1 MLELEGI
8 TLSHYHLHHSL
19 GRGGMSEVYLAT
31 DQRSQQEVAIKLVN
45 SSHMEYSERFQREV
59 KTISALT
66 HRHIL
71 PAFDHGQHSSW
82 HYLVMPY
89 MKQGTLRERLAKR
102 PLTLEEA
109 GEVFEQAVDALQF
122 AHDHGIIHRDIKPSN
137 ILLRDEHYVYLADF
151 GLAKA
156 LWAEGENEITQTGYV
171 IGTPEYMAPELV
183 EQPADISSDIYALG
197 ILLYEMLTGRTPFK
211 GSTPIATCWKQLR
224 EQPTRPSILN
234 PAIPRPVERVIL
246 RALEK
251 DPQCRFPS
259 ARELLQAY
267 KRSLRAAEQPE
278 TILVSLATSDH
289 VDTPPLHAVTPQ
301 RANGIFSSRKLI
313 AVPAILL
320 LLLSLSLSLGFYA
333 ASTTVQKTP
342 AAWGANVSLLGEK
355 DTQHKHIITPTP
367 QSSPGANSSGNTQN
381 HGHGGGHG
389 HKHKH
394 GHGHGHGDDGGD
406 TSD

>member
-1 MLELEGI
+1 MLDLEGT
-8 TLSHYHLHHSL
+8 TLSHYHLQHSL

-45 SSHMEYSERFQREV
+45 SGHMEYSERFQREV
-59 KTISALT
+59 KTISALA

-71 PAFDHGQHSSW
+71 PALDHGQHGSW

-89 MKQGTLRERLAKR
+89 VKQGTLRERLAKS

-109 GEVFEQAVDALQF
+109 GEVLEQVVDALQF

-137 ILLRDEHYVYLADF
+137 ILMQDEHHAYLADF
-151 GLAKA
+151 GLAKT

-183 EQPADISSDIYALG
+183 EQPANTSSDIYALG

-224 EQPTRPSILN
+224 EQPTSPSILN

-246 RALEK
+246 HALEK
-251 DPQCRFPS
+251 DPRWRFPS
-259 ARELLQAY
+259 ARALLQSY

-278 TILVSLATSDH
+278 TILVSLAASDQL
-289 VDTPPLHAVTPQ
+289 DIPPLHAVTPQ
-301 RANGIFSSRKLI
+301 RANGIFNSRKLI

-333 ASTTVQKTP
+333 ASITAQKTP
-342 AAWGANVSLLGEK
+342 AAWSASVPLLGEK
-355 DTQHKHIITPTP
+355 DIQRKQ
-367 QSSPGANSSGNTQN
+367 QSSPGGNSSSNTQN
-381 HGHGGGHG
+381 HASGHGGGHR

-394 GHGHGHGDDGGD
+394 GHEHGDEGGD

>member
-1 MLELEGI
+1 MLELEGT
-8 TLSHYHLHHSL
+8 TLGHYHLQRSL

-45 SSHMEYSERFQREV
+45 SGHMEYSERFQREV
-59 KTISALT
+59 KMISALA

-71 PAFDHGQHSSW
+71 PALDYGQHGAW
-82 HYLVMPY
+82 NYLVMPY
-89 MKQGTLRERLAKR
+89 IKQGTLRERLAKC

-109 GEVFEQAVDALQF
+109 GEVLGQVVDALQF

-137 ILLRDEHYVYLADF
+137 ILLQDEHHVYLADF

-183 EQPADISSDIYALG
+183 EQPANTGSDIYALG

-211 GSTPIATCWKQLR
+211 GSTPIATCWKQLQ

-246 RALEK
+246 CALEK
-251 DPQCRFPS
+251 DPQWRFPS
-259 ARELLQAY
+259 ARTLLKAY
-267 KRSLRAAEQPE
+267 KRSLQAAEQPE
-278 TILVSLATSDH
+278 TILVPLASSNQLDIS
-289 VDTPPLHAVTPQ
+289 PLHALPAQ
-301 RANGIFSSRKLI
+301 LPNGIPRSRKLI
-313 AVPAILL
+313 AVSAILL
-320 LLLSLSLSLGFYA
+320 LLLSFSLSLGLYVSSITA
-333 ASTTVQKTP
+333 QKMP
-342 AAWGANVSLLGEK
+342 AAWSASVSLLGEK
-355 DTQHKHIITPTP
+355 DIPYKHTTSTLR
-367 QSSPGANSSGNTQN
+367 SSPGGNSSSS
-381 HGHGGGHG
+381 HGSG

-394 GHGHGHGDDGGD
+394 RHGNGDEGGD
-406 TSD
+406 SED

>member
-1 MLELEGI
+1 
-8 TLSHYHLHHSL
+8 
-19 GRGGMSEVYLAT
+19 MSEVYLAT

-45 SSHMEYSERFQREV
+45 SGHMEYSERFQREV
-59 KTISALT
+59 KTISALA

-71 PAFDHGQHSSW
+71 PALDHGQHGSW

-89 MKQGTLRERLAKR
+89 VKQGTLRERLAKS

-109 GEVFEQAVDALQF
+109 GEVLEQVVDALQF

-137 ILLRDEHYVYLADF
+137 ILMQDEHHAYLADF
-151 GLAKA
+151 GLAKT

-183 EQPADISSDIYALG
+183 EQPANTSSDIYALG

-224 EQPTRPSILN
+224 EQPTSPSILN

-246 RALEK
+246 HALEK
-251 DPQCRFPS
+251 DPRWRFPS
-259 ARELLQAY
+259 ARALLQSY

-278 TILVSLATSDH
+278 TILVSLAASDQL
-289 VDTPPLHAVTPQ
+289 DIPPLHAVTPQ
-301 RANGIFSSRKLI
+301 RANGIFNSRKLI

-333 ASTTVQKTP
+333 ASITAQKTP
-342 AAWGANVSLLGEK
+342 AAWSASVPLLGEK
-355 DTQHKHIITPTP
+355 DIQRKQ
-367 QSSPGANSSGNTQN
+367 QSSPGGNSSSNTQN
-381 HGHGGGHG
+381 HASGHGGGHR

-394 GHGHGHGDDGGD
+394 GHEHGDEGGD

>member
-1 MLELEGI
+1 MLDLEGT
-8 TLSHYHLHHSL
+8 TLSHYHLQHSL

-45 SSHMEYSERFQREV
+45 SGHMEYSERFQREV
-59 KTISALT
+59 KTISALA

-71 PAFDHGQHSSW
+71 PALDHGQHGSW

-89 MKQGTLRERLAKR
+89 VKQGTLRERLAKH
-102 PLTLEEA
+102 PLTLEGA
-109 GEVFEQAVDALQF
+109 GEVLEQVVDALQF

-137 ILLRDEHYVYLADF
+137 ILLQDEHYVYLADF
-151 GLAKA
+151 GLAKT

-183 EQPADISSDIYALG
+183 EQPANTGSDIYALG

-224 EQPTRPSILN
+224 EQPTCPSILN

-246 RALEK
+246 HALEK
-251 DPQCRFPS
+251 DPRWRFPS
-259 ARELLQAY
+259 ARALLQAY

-278 TILVSLATSDH
+278 TILVSLATSDQL
-289 VDTPPLHAVTPQ
+289 DIPPLHVVTPQ
-301 RANGIFSSRKLI
+301 RANGIFNSRKLI
-313 AVPAILL
+313 AVPAMLL

-333 ASTTVQKTP
+333 ASITAQKAP
-342 AAWGANVSLLGEK
+342 AAWSASVPLLGEK
-355 DTQHKHIITPTP
+355 DIQHNHITSTP
-367 QSSPGANSSGNTQN
+367 QNAPGGNSSSNTQN
-381 HGHGGGHG
+381 QSSGHDGGHV
-389 HKHKH
+389 HKHK
-394 GHGHGHGDDGGD
+394 HGHGDDGGD
-406 TSD
+406 SGD

>member
-1 MLELEGI
+1 MLELEGS

-31 DQRSQQEVAIKLVN
+31 DHRSQQEVALKVVN
-45 SSHMEYSERFQREV
+45 SSHLEYSERFQREV
-59 KTISALT
+59 KTINALT

-71 PAFDHGQHSSW
+71 PALDHGQHGSW

-89 MKQGTLRERLAKR
+89 LKQGTLRERLAKR

-109 GEVFEQAVDALQF
+109 DEVLEQVVDALQF
-122 AHDHGIIHRDIKPSN
+122 AHDRGIIHRDIKPSN
-137 ILLRDEHYVYLADF
+137 ILLQDEHSVYLADF
-151 GLAKA
+151 GLAKM

-183 EQPADISSDIYALG
+183 EQSASTSSDIYALG

-211 GSTPIATCWKQLR
+211 GSTPLATCWKQLR
-224 EQPTRPSILN
+224 EQPTCPSTLN

-251 DPQCRFPS
+251 DPQWRFPS
-259 ARELLQAY
+259 ARALLQAY
-267 KRSLRAAEQPE
+267 KRSLRAAEQAE
-278 TILVSLATSDH
+278 TILVSLATSDQL
-289 VDTPPLHAVTPQ
+289 DAPPLHAGTPQ
-301 RANGIFSSRKLI
+301 RANGIFNSRKLI

-333 ASTTVQKTP
+333 ASITAQKTP
-342 AAWGANVSLLGEK
+342 AAWSASVPLLGEK
-355 DTQHKHIITPTP
+355 DKQDKQIAPTP
-367 QSSPGANSSGNTQN
+367 QSSPGGNSSSNTQN
-381 HGHGGGHG
+381 HSSGQGGGHG

-394 GHGHGHGDDGGD
+394 GHDYEPGGD
-406 TSD
+406 SRN

>member
-1 MLELEGI
+1 MLDIEGT
-8 TLSHYHLHHSL
+8 TLSHYHLQHSL

-59 KTISALT
+59 KTISALA

-71 PAFDHGQHSSW
+71 PALDHGQHGSW

-89 MKQGTLRERLAKR
+89 VKQGTLRERLAKS

-109 GEVFEQAVDALQF
+109 GEVLEQVVDALQF

-137 ILLRDEHYVYLADF
+137 ILMQDEHHAYLADF
-151 GLAKA
+151 GLAKT

-183 EQPADISSDIYALG
+183 EQPANTSSDIYALG

-224 EQPTRPSILN
+224 EQPTSPSILN

-246 RALEK
+246 HALEK
-251 DPQCRFPS
+251 DPRWRFPS
-259 ARELLQAY
+259 ARALLQSY

-278 TILVSLATSDH
+278 TILVSLAASDQL
-289 VDTPPLHAVTPQ
+289 DIPPLHAVTPQ
-301 RANGIFSSRKLI
+301 RANGIFNSRKLI

-333 ASTTVQKTP
+333 ASITAQKTP
-342 AAWGANVSLLGEK
+342 AAWSASVPLLGEK
-355 DTQHKHIITPTP
+355 DIQRKQ
-367 QSSPGANSSGNTQN
+367 QSSPGGNSSSNTQN
-381 HGHGGGHG
+381 HASGHGGEHR

-394 GHGHGHGDDGGD
+394 GLDHGHGDDGGD

>member
-1 MLELEGI
+1 MLDLEGT
-8 TLSHYHLHHSL
+8 TLSHYHLQHSL

-45 SSHMEYSERFQREV
+45 SGHMEYSERFQREV
-59 KTISALT
+59 KTISALA

-71 PAFDHGQHSSW
+71 PALDHGQHGSW

-89 MKQGTLRERLAKR
+89 VKQGTLRERLAKS

-109 GEVFEQAVDALQF
+109 GEVLEQVVDALQF

-137 ILLRDEHYVYLADF
+137 ILMQDEHHAYLADF
-151 GLAKA
+151 GLAKT

-183 EQPADISSDIYALG
+183 EQPANTSSDIYALG

-224 EQPTRPSILN
+224 EQPTSPSILN

-246 RALEK
+246 HALEK
-251 DPQCRFPS
+251 DPRWRFPS
-259 ARELLQAY
+259 AHALLQSY

-278 TILVSLATSDH
+278 TILVSLAASDQL
-289 VDTPPLHAVTPQ
+289 DIPPLHAVTPQ
-301 RANGIFSSRKLI
+301 RANGIFNSRKLI

-333 ASTTVQKTP
+333 ASITAQKTP
-342 AAWGANVSLLGEK
+342 AAWSASVPLLGEK
-355 DTQHKHIITPTP
+355 DIQRKQ
-367 QSSPGANSSGNTQN
+367 QSSPGGNSSSNTQN
-381 HGHGGGHG
+381 HASGHGGGHR

-394 GHGHGHGDDGGD
+394 GHEHGDEGGD

>member
-8 TLSHYHLHHSL
+8 ILNHYHLQHSL

-45 SSHMEYSERFQREV
+45 SSHMEYSERFLREV
-59 KTISALT
+59 KTISALV

-71 PAFDHGQHSSW
+71 PALDHGQHDSW

-89 MKQGTLRERLAKR
+89 MKQGTLRERLAKG

-109 GEVFEQAVDALQF
+109 GEVLEQVVDALQF
-122 AHDHGIIHRDIKPSN
+122 AHDQGIIHRDIKPSN
-137 ILLRDEHYVYLADF
+137 ILLQDEHYVYLADF
-151 GLAKA
+151 GLAKM
-156 LWAEGENEITQTGYV
+156 LWAEGEDEITQTGYV

-183 EQPADISSDIYALG
+183 EQLADISSDIYALG

-211 GSTPIATCWKQLR
+211 GSTPIATCLKQLR

-289 VDTPPLHAVTPQ
+289 VDTPPLHVVALQ

-355 DTQHKHIITPTP
+355 DIQHKHIITPPP
-367 QSSPGANSSGNTQN
+367 QSSPGASSSGNTQN
-381 HGHGGGHG
+381 HSQGRGHE
-389 HKHKH
+389 HKHK
-394 GHGHGHGDDGGD
+394 HGHGHGDDGGD
-406 TSD
+406 STD

>member
-1 MLELEGI
+1 MLDLEGT
-8 TLSHYHLHHSL
+8 TLSHYHLQHSL

-45 SSHMEYSERFQREV
+45 SGHMEYSERFQREV
-59 KTISALT
+59 KTISALA

-71 PAFDHGQHSSW
+71 PALDHGQHGSW

-89 MKQGTLRERLAKR
+89 VKQGTLRERLAKS

-109 GEVFEQAVDALQF
+109 GEVLEQVVDALQF

-137 ILLRDEHYVYLADF
+137 ILMQDEHHAYLADF
-151 GLAKA
+151 GLAKT

-183 EQPADISSDIYALG
+183 EQPANTSSDIYALG

-224 EQPTRPSILN
+224 EQPTSPSILN

-246 RALEK
+246 HALEK
-251 DPQCRFPS
+251 DPRWRFPS
-259 ARELLQAY
+259 ARALLQSY

-278 TILVSLATSDH
+278 TILVSLAASDQL
-289 VDTPPLHAVTPQ
+289 DIPPLHAVTPQ
-301 RANGIFSSRKLI
+301 RANGIFNSRKLI

-333 ASTTVQKTP
+333 ASITAQKTP
-342 AAWGANVSLLGEK
+342 AAWSASVPLLGEK
-355 DTQHKHIITPTP
+355 DIQRKQ
-367 QSSPGANSSGNTQN
+367 QSSHCTEDACGLECQCTASRGERHTAQTTKLSRR
-381 HGHGGGHG
+381 
-389 HKHKH
+389 KLI
-394 GHGHGHGDDGGD
+394 
-406 TSD
+406 

>member
-1 MLELEGI
+1 MLELEGT
-8 TLSHYHLHHSL
+8 TLNHYHLQHSL

-59 KTISALT
+59 KTISTLT
-66 HRHIL
+66 HSHIL
-71 PAFDHGQHSSW
+71 PAFDHGQHGSW

-89 MKQGTLRERLAKR
+89 IKQGTLRERLTKR
-102 PLTLEEA
+102 PLSLEEA
-109 GEVFEQAVDALQF
+109 GEVLEQVVDALQF

-137 ILLRDEHYVYLADF
+137 ILLQDEHYVYLADF
-151 GLAKA
+151 GLAKT
-156 LWAEGENEITQTGYV
+156 LWTEGENEITQTGYV

-183 EQPADISSDIYALG
+183 EQPANTGSDIYALG

-211 GSTPIATCWKQLR
+211 GSTPIATCWKQLQ

-234 PAIPRPVERVIL
+234 PAIARPVERVIL

-259 ARELLQAY
+259 ARALLQAY

-289 VDTPPLHAVTPQ
+289 VDTPPLHAVIAQ
-301 RANGIFSSRKLI
+301 RANGIFSSRKPI

-333 ASTTVQKTP
+333 ASTTAQKAP
-342 AAWGANVSLLGEK
+342 AAWGASVSLLREK
-355 DTQHKHIITPTP
+355 DTQYKHISPTP

-381 HGHGGGHG
+381 HSHSEGHG
-389 HKHKH
+389 HKHGHH
-394 GHGHGHGDDGGD
+394 GDGDDGGD
-406 TSD
+406 ASN